1 MDREIIDQ
9 PIWDQAEVVKW
20 LQESGYTNA
29 YPIKNG
35 RIMVQQN
42 AQVRVRISTHKSL
55 RIRPTFPEIGNSVQI
70 ISTIFFAVLL
80 FFLNIS
86 FGLFWAIGLGQ
97 LISLAFYY
105 PSALRLKAE
114 LERLL
119 HDRYAGQSSKP

>member
-9 PIWDQAEVVKW
+9 PIWDQTEVVKW
-20 LQESGYTNA
+20 LQEAGYANV

-55 RIRPTFPEIGNSVQI
+55 RIRPTFPEIGNSIQI

-80 FFLNIS
+80 FLFNIP
-86 FGLFWAIGLGQ
+86 FGLFWAVGLGQ
-97 LISLAFYY
+97 LVSLAYY
-105 PSALRLKAE
+105 RPPALRLKAE

-119 HDRYAGQSSKP
+119 HDRYASQQSKP